1 MKLSERDT
9 ILVYNM
15 VLKNGGQFM
24 FRSNAGSQR
33 RTFHLIIA
41 SDGVIPLCDDQHGIL
56 VKEIINMR
64 VQAALD

>member
-1 MKLSERDT
+1 MFMKLSELDT
-9 ILVYNM
+9 ILIYNT
-15 VLKNGGQFM
+15 VLENGGQFM

-41 SDGVIPLCDDQHGIL
+41 SDGLCDDHHGIL